1 MALLLERRAQQ
12 KQYAQEIGMEL
23 VADAYVLST
32 HADGSQPCL
41 PDSLGRAYWRLAHEI
56 GVHTRFHDLRHFVAA
71 QAIAAGIDVRTV
83 AGRLGHA
90 DPAITLRVYSHVLAE
105 GDRAAAAL
113 LGGLVLGP
121 GILERPPARRASSG
135 KNRSWVGRIS
145 SGARSEGP
153 N

>member
-1 MALLLERRAQQ
+1 M
-12 KQYAQEIGMEL
+12 
-23 VADAYVLST
+23 ADAYVLST

-56 GVHTRFHDLRHFVAA
+56 GDHTRFHDLRHFAAA

-113 LGGLVLGP
+113 LGGLVLGARDP
-121 GILERPPARRASSG
+121 RTAASPAGFEREEQELGRSHLLRRTL
-135 KNRSWVGRIS
+135 RRT
-145 SGARSEGP
+145 
-153 N
+153 